1 MFKKVS
7 LIKRAL
13 KKVLFWVINSNKCSK
28 KSGLLKK
35 VKFELEPRATIVQ
48 TVLIPN
54 YKYRCDI
61 IHPLVRYHGRSR
73 RSPAPPSGPLDWLSG
88 PLDGPS
94 WPLGRTGKKVFI
106 IMSFWGNIYLWE
118 DSIWCRSQKSS
129 PNLVTDSSPY
139 LVNHQIHHQVHHQI
153 SHQIH
158 YQILWFSICV
168 T

>member
-1 MFKKVS
+1 M
-7 LIKRAL
+7 
-13 KKVLFWVINSNKCSK
+13 INSNKCSK

-73 RSPAPPSGPLDWLSG
+73 RSPVPLSGPLGGPSGPLGGPSG

-94 WPLGRTGKKVFI
+94 GPLVGPSGPLGGPSGPLGGPSGPLGGPSGPLGV
-106 IMSFWGNIYLWE
+106 
-118 DSIWCRSQKSS
+118 SS
-129 PNLVTDSSPY
+129 GSLGGSDGRPN
-139 LVNHQIHHQVHHQI
+139 N
-153 SHQIH
+153 
-158 YQILWFSICV
+158 
-168 T
+168 